1 MRVVIGAVAAVSLMA
16 PTISTAQDAD
26 YQSGNS
32 AFEEVDP
39 NTPEPGTGYDPEW
52 SAESTDT
59 DDTVDTGETGRD
71 FKDFGREMNNPEMQ
85 ARIGDGLASAIDV
98 LFEMPIG
105 GLLNAAQK
113 MDPNARGRK
122 SRHYD
127 ERIKTMGDMA
137 ERDNPNLRRDMR
149 RTIEQVPMMMG
160 ALVNVLGEMAPTLE
174 RAMDKMGKGFEGNR
188 DRDRN
193 PD

>member
-1 MRVVIGAVAAVSLMA
+1 MRVVIGTIAALALMA
-16 PTISTAQDAD
+16 PEISSAQDAD
-26 YQSGNS
+26 FQNGNG

-39 NTPEPGTGYDPEW
+39 NTTEPGAGYYPEW
-52 SAESTDT
+52 SAESTGNGDAA
-59 DDTVDTGETGRD
+59 DTGETDRD
-71 FKDFGREMNNPEMQ
+71 FKDFERDMNDPEMQ

-113 MDPNARGRK
+113 MDPDARGRK

-127 ERIKTMGDMA
+127 ERMTMGDMA

-149 RTIEQVPMMMG
+149 RTVEQVPMMMG
-160 ALVNVLGEMAPTLE
+160 ALVNVLGEIAPTLE